1 MTKSPNFLI
10 IVADDLGWSDVGAFG
25 SEINTPNLDTLAK
38 EGLRFTD
45 FHTASACSP
54 TRSMLLSGT
63 DNHLAGLGQMAEFA
77 SRMHQ
82 WDDYPGYEG
91 YLNWRVAALPE
102 ILKEKYDNIISGKW
116 HLGLTKE
123 TSPSARGFEKVFSLL
138 PGAGHHYKDYKP
150 SDDTYKEKG
159 DDLKKLLPSLYMSGN
174 EFIDADKELPEDF
187 YSSDYFTTKLEGFL
201 NEHYSKDK
209 DRPFFAYLPFT
220 APHWPLQAPR
230 QLIEK
235 YAGRYNQGPDALRL
249 SRLKKQENLGLYS
262 SIRDGPPAEVSTGDE
277 KEWSEMR
284 EEERKFSSKTM
295 EVYAAMVERL
305 DWNVGRIIQYLK
317 EKGEY
322 DNTFVLF
329 MSDNGAEGAILE
341 NVPLRGGKVS
351 DIIRQRYDNSLDNL
365 GNRNSFTWYGP
376 RWALAATAP
385 SRDFK
390 SYISEGGI
398 RCPLIVRFPPIIQNP
413 GSISHTFTT
422 VMDITPTVLELA
434 GIEHPYPRYAERD
447 VLPVRGKSWV
457 KHLATGTSVYNEE
470 LDFTGW
476 ELFGQRA
483 IRRGPWKAIYVPVSS
498 AFFYLSQKLRDGRR
512 GDSKW
517 KLYNIKE
524 DRAESNDLSESR
536 PDILQELINYW
547 TLYVS
552 ETGLIPVIEN

>member
-25 SEINTPNLDTLAK
+25 SEINTPNLDALAK

-77 SRMHQ
+77 SRIHQ
-82 WDDYPGYEG
+82 WDGYPGYEG

-102 ILKEKYDNIISGKW
+102 ILKEKYDTIISGKW

-138 PGAGHHYKDYKP
+138 PGAGHHFKDYKP
-150 SDDTYKEKG
+150 SDENYKESS
-159 DDLKKLLPSLYMSGN
+159 DELKKLLPPLYMSGS
-174 EFIDADKELPEDF
+174 EFVDADKELPEDF
-187 YSSDYFTTKLEGFL
+187 YSSDYFASKLINYL
-201 NEHYSKDK
+201 DEHYRKDK
-209 DRPFFAYLPFT
+209 DKPFFAYLPFT

-230 QLIEK
+230 HLIEK
-235 YAGRYNQGPDALRL
+235 YKGKYNKGPDALRL
-249 SRLKKQENLGLYS
+249 SRLAKQETLGVYNS
-262 SIRDGPPAEVSTGDE
+262 TTDGPPAEVSTDE
-277 KEWSEMR
+277 EKQWSDMS
-284 EEERKFSSKTM
+284 EEEQKTSSRTM
-295 EVYAAMVERL
+295 EVYAAMVEQL
-305 DWNVGRIIQYLK
+305 DRNVGNVIQYLK

-341 NVPLRGGKVS
+341 NKPLNGEKVS
-351 DIIRQRYDNSLDNL
+351 DLIRQRYNNTFDNL
-365 GNRNSFTWYGP
+365 GNRNSFVWYGP

-385 SRDFK
+385 SKDSKF
-390 SYISEGGI
+390 YISEGGI
-398 RCPLIVRFPPIIQNP
+398 RCPLIVRFPPIIKNP
-413 GSISHTFTT
+413 GGISHDFTT

-434 GIEHPYPRYAERD
+434 GIRHPYPRYNERD
-447 VLPVRGKSWV
+447 VLPLRGKSWV
-457 KHLATGTSVYNEE
+457 NHLANGEPVYDEE
-470 LDFTGW
+470 VDFTGW

-483 IRRGPWKAIYVPVSS
+483 VRRGPWKAIYVPKSN
-498 AFFYLSQKLRDGRR
+498 AFSVVTQKYKSGRG

-517 KLYNIKE
+517 RLYNVKE
-524 DRAESNDLSESR
+524 DCAESKDLSEER
-536 PDILQELINYW
+536 PDILRDLVNYW

-552 ETGLIPVIEN
+552 ETGLVPVIEN

>member
-1 MTKSPNFLI
+1 MRKSPNFLI

-25 SEINTPNLDTLAK
+25 SEINTPNLDALAK

-77 SRMHQ
+77 SRIHQ

-102 ILKEKYDNIISGKW
+102 VLKEKYDTIISGKW

-123 TSPSARGFEKVFSLL
+123 TSPFARGFNKVFSLL
-138 PGAGHHYKDYKP
+138 PGAGHHFKDYKP
-150 SDDTYKEKG
+150 SDEKHKENS
-159 DDLKKLLPSLYMSGN
+159 DDLAKLLPALYMSGS

-187 YSSDYFTTKLEGFL
+187 YSSDYFASKLQESL
-201 NEHYSKDK
+201 DEHYKMDKDK
-209 DRPFFAYLPFT
+209 PFFAYLPFT

-230 QLIEK
+230 HLIKK
-235 YAGRYNQGPDALRL
+235 YKGKYSEGPDALRI
-249 SRLKKQENLGLYS
+249 SRLKKQEALGVYTTA
-262 SIRDGPPAEVSTGDE
+262 RDGPPSEVYTDE
-277 KEWSEMR
+277 EKNWSDMS
-284 EEERKFSSKTM
+284 EEERKVSSRTM

-305 DWNVGRIIQYLK
+305 DWNVGKIVQYLK

-341 NVPLRGGKVS
+341 NKPMSGGNVTEV
-351 DIIRQRYDNSLDNL
+351 IRKRYDNSLENL
-365 GNRNSFTWYGP
+365 GNRNSFIWYGP

-385 SRDFK
+385 SRDCKF
-390 SYISEGGI
+390 YISEGGI
-398 RCPLIVRFPPIIQNP
+398 RCPLIVRFPQIIKNP
-413 GSISHTFTT
+413 GSISHDFTT

-434 GIEHPYPRYAERD
+434 GIQHPFPRYNDRD
-447 VLPVRGKSWV
+447 ILPLRGKSWV
-457 KHLATGTSVYNEE
+457 NHLTNGDPVYDENA
-470 LDFTGW
+470 DFTGW

-483 IRRGPWKAIYVPVSS
+483 IRRGPWKAIYVPVSN
-498 AFFYLSQKLRDGRR
+498 AFSFLTEKFRSGLG

-517 KLYNIKE
+517 RLYNVKE
-524 DRAESNDLSESR
+524 DRAESKDLSLER
-536 PDILQELINYW
+536 PDILQELVDYW

-552 ETGLIPVIEN
+552 ETGLVPVIEN